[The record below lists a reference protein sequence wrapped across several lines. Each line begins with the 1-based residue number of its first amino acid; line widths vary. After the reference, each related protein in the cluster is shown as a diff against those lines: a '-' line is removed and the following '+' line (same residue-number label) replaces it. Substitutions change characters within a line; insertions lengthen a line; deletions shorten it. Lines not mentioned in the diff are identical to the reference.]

1 MLQLQVNH
9 LSIFRCFICS
19 HYIEFQ
25 VLMCYLNCPR
35 KYILHV
41 SCEWTNL
48 ILDAYRFMGED
59 PTQQAGIC
67 IKKRYD
73 ISDIMRVKG
82 GEYKQ
87 PAVCL
92 PFSLGVCYDNGK
104 GVQQDK
110 AEAVQRYRKD
120 AEQADADAQFNL
132 GVCSSRTSRA

>member
-1 MLQLQVNH
+1 
-9 LSIFRCFICS
+9 
-19 HYIEFQ
+19 
-25 VLMCYLNCPR
+25 MCYLNCPR

-41 SCEWTNL
+41 SCELTNL
-48 ILDAYRFMGED
+48 ILDAYRFIED
-59 PTQQAGIC
+59 PTQHAGE
-67 IKKRYD
+67 
-73 ISDIMRVKG
+73 
-82 GEYKQ
+82 EYKQ

-92 PFSLGVCYDNGK
+92 PFGLGVCYDNGK